1 MKLYLC
7 IELYFSVGQMDS
19 DTEDHQQEFL
29 KFEREESLNKKQ
41 KKHHKKHK
49 HKSHFTEDELN
60 LRRAKGSELAM
71 DLYPGKSQN
80 LFLGPFIK
88 DVINFLRF

>member
-1 MKLYLC
+1 
-7 IELYFSVGQMDS
+7 MDS

-80 LFLGPFIK
+80 LF
-88 DVINFLRF
+88 